1 MCGTVFGLTWI
12 LAGIGLVIMGALGK
26 TIDIGHK
33 RHFPVKGVSAV
44 LVGIVAIII
53 GIALINMSID

>member
-1 MCGTVFGLTWI
+1 MCGTVFGFIWI
-12 LAGIGLVIMGALGK
+12 LAGIGLVITGALGK
-26 TIDIGHK
+26 TIDIGQ
-33 RHFPVKGVSAV
+33 RMRFLVKGVSAV